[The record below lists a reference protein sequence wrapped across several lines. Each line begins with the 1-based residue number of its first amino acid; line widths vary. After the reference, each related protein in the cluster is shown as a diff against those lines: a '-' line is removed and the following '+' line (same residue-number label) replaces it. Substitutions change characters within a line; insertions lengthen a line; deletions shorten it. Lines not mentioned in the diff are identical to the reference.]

1 MATISKEVVVNG
13 YCEVDKCVV
22 AIGIEY
28 ISFPRPEDQNGN
40 RTFIKNSNQ
49 CEYLKDGRCSK
60 GRKCEIYQNAE
71 LEFSE
76 FVGRV

>member
-1 MATISKEVVVNG
+1 MATISKEVVVDG
-13 YCEVDKCVV
+13 YCEVDESDV
-22 AIGIEY
+22 AIEY
-28 ISFPRPEDQNGN
+28 ISFPRPTDKNGY

-71 LEFSE
+71 LEFTE
-76 FVGRV
+76 FVGKV